1 MLEFFG
7 ALARRAAIAGAR
19 PAIVAPART
28 LSYRDLLNRICEGAE
43 WARILPDRVGL
54 LFGDAADCLVA
65 DLALSFAGKELVP
78 LPAFFSDGQLAHI
91 IGAAELTHAVS
102 DSICGDR
109 ARRLGL
115 IAGELGAVAGC
126 GSEPASNARRIIFT
140 SGSTGRPKGVRLSAR
155 QVLAS
160 TTALAEATGAG
171 AEDRY
176 LSLLPSALLLE
187 QIAGVYVPLSVG
199 AEVHLPHG
207 SLGGANPASI
217 AGMVEAARP
226 TATVL
231 VPELLMA
238 WLREL
243 ETLDRSGPASLKF
256 VAVGGAPVPEG
267 LVSAAW
273 RRGLPIYQG
282 YGLSEC
288 CSVVSVNRPGDPGLG
303 TAGRPLAGVHVT
315 IDDGEIVVSGPTVMD
330 GYLAGTPA
338 GGSWSTGDLGSF
350 DRDGRLI
357 VKGRKDNI
365 IVTSAGR
372 NVSPEW
378 IEDMIISDPRI
389 GRCVVVECQGALTA
403 VITPANDTI
412 TANTAALQQILAD
425 SSRHAPDYAKPRQC
439 LVLTNQE
446 FAELGL
452 LTPNGRPRRSA
463 IRSLVAERSR
473 FLSDQLT

>member
-1 MLEFFG
+1 MREFFA
-7 ALARRAAIAGAR
+7 ALSRRAAIAGAR
-19 PAIVAPART
+19 PSIVAPGRT
-28 LSYRDLLNRICEGAE
+28 LSYQDLLNRIRDGAE

-54 LFGDAADCLVA
+54 LFGDAADCILA

-91 IGAAELTHAVS
+91 IRTAELTHVVS
-102 DSICGDR
+102 DSICSDR

-115 IAGELGAVAGC
+115 IAGELGAVAGSS
-126 GSEPASNARRIIFT
+126 SEPASNARRIIFT
-140 SGSTGRPKGVRLSAR
+140 SGSTGRPKGVCLSAR

-160 TTALAEATGAG
+160 ATALAEATGAS

-187 QIAGVYVPLSVG
+187 QIAGIYVPLSVG
-199 AEVHLPHG
+199 AAVHLPPG
-207 SLGGANPASI
+207 SPGGPHPTSIASI
-217 AGMVEAARP
+217 VEAAKP

-231 VPELLMA
+231 VPELLTA

-243 ETLDRSGPASLKF
+243 EALDQRGPASLKF
-256 VAVGGAPVPEG
+256 VAVGGAPVPER
-267 LVSAAW
+267 LASAAW
-273 RRGLPIYQG
+273 ERGLPVYQG

-288 CSVVSVNRPGDPGLG
+288 CSVVSVNRPGDPGIG
-303 TAGRPLAGVHVT
+303 TAGRPLPGLHVT
-315 IDDGEIVVSGPTVMD
+315 IEGGEIIVSGPTVMD
-330 GYLAGTPA
+330 GYLAETPA
-338 GGSWSTGDLGSF
+338 TVPWSTGDLGSF
-350 DRDGRLI
+350 DADGRLI

-378 IEDMIISDPRI
+378 IEDMITADPRI
-389 GRCVVVECQGALTA
+389 GRCVVVEHHGALAA
-403 VITPANDTI
+403 VITPADKT
-412 TANTAALQQILAD
+412 TTTAALRQVLTD

-439 LVLTNQE
+439 LVLSNQE

-452 LTPNGRPRRSA
+452 LTSNGRPRRSA
-463 IRSLVAERSR
+463 IRSLMAERSP
-473 FLSDQLT
+473 FLADQQI

>member
-1 MLEFFG
+1 MREFFD
-7 ALARRAAIAGAR
+7 ALSHRATIAGAR
-19 PAIVAPART
+19 PSIVAPART
-28 LSYRDLLNRICEGAE
+28 LSYQDLLSRIRDGAE

-54 LFGDAADCLVA
+54 LFGDPADCLVA

-78 LPAFFSDGQLAHI
+78 LPAFFSDEQLAHI
-91 IGAAELTHAVS
+91 VRTAELTHVVN

-115 IAGELGAVAGC
+115 IADELGAAG
-126 GSEPASNARRIIFT
+126 GSGREPASNACRIIFT

-160 TTALAEATGAG
+160 TTALAEATGAS

-187 QIAGVYVPLSVG
+187 QIAGIYVPLSVG
-199 AEVHLPHG
+199 AAVHLPHR
-207 SLGGANPASI
+207 SLGGPNPTSIASI
-217 AGMVEAARP
+217 VEAAKP

-231 VPELLMA
+231 VPDLLMA

-243 ETLDRSGPASLKF
+243 EAHDRRGPASLKF
-256 VAVGGAPVPEG
+256 VAVGGAPVPER
-267 LVSAAW
+267 LASAAW
-273 RRGLPIYQG
+273 RRDIPVYQG

-303 TAGRPLAGVHVT
+303 TAGRPLPGVHVT
-315 IDDGEIVVSGPTVMD
+315 IDGGEIMVSGPTVMD
-330 GYLAGTPA
+330 GYLAEIPA
-338 GGSWSTGDLGSF
+338 TGSWTTGDLGEF
-350 DRDGRLI
+350 DSDGRLI

-378 IEDMIISDPRI
+378 IEDMITSDPRV
-389 GRCVVVECQGALTA
+389 GRCVVVEYHGALTA
-403 VITPANDTI
+403 VLTPADKT
-412 TANTAALQQILAD
+412 TTAAALRRILAD
-425 SSRHAPDYAKPRQC
+425 SSRHAPDYAKPRQY
-439 LVLTNQE
+439 LVLSNQE
-446 FAELGL
+446 LAELGL
-452 LTPNGRPRRSA
+452 LTPNGRPRRAA

-473 FLSDQLT
+473 FLADQPI